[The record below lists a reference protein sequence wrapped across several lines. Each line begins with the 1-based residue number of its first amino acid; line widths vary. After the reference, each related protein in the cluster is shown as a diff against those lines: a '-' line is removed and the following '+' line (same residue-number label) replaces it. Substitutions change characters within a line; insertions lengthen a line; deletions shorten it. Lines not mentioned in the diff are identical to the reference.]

1 MMSRPVCK
9 RATVPTSDESPT
21 AASEAYIHVRF
32 GDTGNMRSDTLRNR
46 EALIAAAQRVFEA
59 EGIDAPLEN
68 VAAAAGLSRTSLHR
82 AFASRG
88 ELVAAIW
95 ASDVAETEADASRF
109 AVFPDAYPRLFA
121 ATLQQQVG
129 RRSIH
134 PSAAQIESPDIV
146 ALAARFVAAIESA
159 ARASRDA
166 GVLRADVS
174 DELAVQSMGMAI
186 WAVWSAAERAERE
199 RIAADVTGVLMR
211 GLLTTGG

>member
-1 MMSRPVCK
+1 M
-9 RATVPTSDESPT
+9 RA
-21 AASEAYIHVRF
+21 
-32 GDTGNMRSDTLRNR
+32 DTLRNR
-46 EALIAAAQRVFEA
+46 EALISAAQRVFEA

-88 ELVAAIW
+88 ELIAAIW
-95 ASDVAETEADASRF
+95 ASDVDETEADAARF

-121 ATLQQQVG
+121 ATLSQQVD

-146 ALAARFVAAIESA
+146 ALASRFVAAIESA
-159 ARASRDA
+159 ARVSREA

-174 DELAVQSMGMAI
+174 DELALQSMGMAI
-186 WAVWSAAERAERE
+186 WAVWNVADRTDRE
-199 RIAADVTGVLMR
+199 RVAVDVSAVLMR
-211 GLLTTGG
+211 GLLAG

>member
-1 MMSRPVCK
+1 
-9 RATVPTSDESPT
+9 
-21 AASEAYIHVRF
+21 
-32 GDTGNMRSDTLRNR
+32 MRSDTARNR
-46 EALIAAAQRVFEA
+46 ESLIAAARAVFEA

-82 AFASRG
+82 AFANRG

-95 ASDVAETEADASRF
+95 ASDVDETEADAARF
-109 AVFPDAYPRLFA
+109 AGQPDAFVQLFDR
-121 ATLQQQVG
+121 TVQQQVD

-159 ARASRDA
+159 ARTSRAA

-174 DELAVQSMGMAI
+174 DASALRAVGMAI
-186 WAVWSAAERAERE
+186 WTVWNVADRAERE
-199 RIAADVTGVLMR
+199 AVAADTRAVLLR
-211 GLLTTGG
+211 GLLT

>member
-1 MMSRPVCK
+1 V
-9 RATVPTSDESPT
+9 RA
-21 AASEAYIHVRF
+21 
-32 GDTGNMRSDTLRNR
+32 DTLRNR
-46 EALIAAAQRVFEA
+46 EALIAAARRVFET

-109 AVFPDAYPRLFA
+109 AGLPDAYVRLFH
-121 ATLQQQVG
+121 ATLSQQVD

-134 PSAAQIESPDIV
+134 PSAAQIESPGIV
-146 ALAARFVAAIESA
+146 ALAARFVAAIESS
-159 ARASRDA
+159 ARVSRAA

-174 DELAVQSMGMAI
+174 DELALQALGMAI
-186 WAVWSAAERAERE
+186 WAVWNVADRGERE
-199 RIAADVTGVLMR
+199 RVAAEVSGMLMR
-211 GLLTTGG
+211 GLLA